1 MSLITII
8 LFFAYCYGLGFTAS
22 SFAKN
27 SENFLERNLMRLG
40 FGLSILPLLAMAL
53 NIIKIPADWRIILA
67 LSLAYPAYYI
77 FKHYKNFNFD
87 AISKLKITKSGIS
100 IILML
105 LIFAWNFY
113 IYLSGAFNYP
123 YLEDDD
129 SWSHAVG
136 VKYISI
142 EKNAF
147 FQETQF
153 IRYINPYPPS
163 YDLVLGILHQT
174 NDSVYWT
181 MKFFNALIISL
192 STIFFYFF
200 AKELSGSMNK
210 ALFATFALA
219 SIPSFLS
226 HFIWAISLSVP
237 LYFACFYALERI
249 KHDLRWWIISGIVM
263 AAILISTPTHSTY
276 FGLFFAI
283 YLAAKLL
290 ADKKML
296 LPLAGA
302 GALGISLSFL
312 IWWLPMIL
320 RHNVEGVLRGIGLGG
335 AEIGISNIVSIGG
348 TGDRAYSFS
357 DFIFAK
363 EANMINN
370 PIGLGVVLSLLLIFS
385 LVYFLIKYK
394 GSLKKKKTMVLISFF
409 AVAAFVLLF
418 LSSTYLGAFWI
429 PKSELDQKIPFDVFF
444 SGQIFLIT
452 SWTIMIFVLSA
463 LLVVRYTDNEFKDGH
478 IFVALTWLAF
488 AFYAV
493 NAGPYQ
499 FRLSPFR
506 TWMLLAIPVCIL
518 AAEGANGLA
527 NLAKKAAGNIGKY
540 AIIALLLTGIY
551 FTSTQ
556 QKIAV
561 NTADWPPGGFWTSGE
576 ELGAYVWMKDN
587 LPKNSKVFTFVNNG
601 PVIGMDMYTCHW
613 CSDIRGY
620 QKNGFNETAQ
630 ENYNWLKGKGY
641 EYLIIDGQTAQRLG
655 AEETNRKL
663 QEIASSGWFKI
674 KLQNQG
680 AVLFEI

>member
-1 MSLITII
+1 MSLITIL
-8 LFFAYCYGLGFTAS
+8 LFFVYCYGLGFTVS

-40 FGLSILPLLAMAL
+40 FGLSVLPFLALAL

-67 LSLAYPAYYI
+67 LSLVYPAYYI
-77 FKHYKNFNFD
+77 FRHYKNFNFD
-87 AISKLKITKSGIS
+87 IISKLKITKTGIS
-100 IILML
+100 MILML
-105 LIFAWNFY
+105 MIFAWNFY

-129 SWSHAVG
+129 SWAHAFG
-136 VKYISI
+136 TKYVSMRG
-142 EKNAF
+142 NAF
-147 FQETQF
+147 AEETAF
-153 IRYINPYPPS
+153 IRYVNPYPPA
-163 YDLVLGILHQT
+163 YDIVMGVLHQT
-174 NDSVYWT
+174 NDSIYWT
-181 MKFFNALIISL
+181 LKFFNALIISL

-200 AKELSGSMNK
+200 VKELSGSINK

-226 HFIWAISLSVP
+226 HFIWAISLAVP
-237 LYFACFYALERI
+237 LYFACLYALERI
-249 KHDLRWWIISGIVM
+249 KHDTKWWIISGIVM
-263 AAILISTPTHSTY
+263 VAILISTPTHSTY
-276 FGLFFAI
+276 FGLFFAL
-283 YLAAKLL
+283 YLAAKFLSE
-290 ADKKML
+290 KRML

-320 RHNVEGVLRGIGLGG
+320 RYKVEGVLRGIGLGG
-335 AEIGISNIVSIGG
+335 AAIGISNMVSIGG
-348 TGDRAYSFS
+348 TGDRVYSFS

-370 PIGLGVVLSLLLIFS
+370 PIGIGVVLSLLLIFS
-385 LVYFLIKYK
+385 LIYLPIRYK
-394 GSLKKKKTMVLISFF
+394 DSLKKKNIAVLISFF
-409 AVAAFVLLF
+409 AAAAFVLLF
-418 LSSTYLGAFWI
+418 LSSTYLGALWI
-429 PKSELDQKIPFDVFF
+429 PKSELDQKIPFGVFF
-444 SGQIFLIT
+444 SDQISLIV

-463 LLVVRYTDNEFKDGH
+463 LLIVRYMDKEFKDGY
-478 IFVALTWLAF
+478 IFVALIWLVF

-518 AAEGANGLA
+518 AAEGANGLV
-527 NLAKKAAGNIGKY
+527 NMAKRSVGNIGKY
-540 AIIALLLTGIY
+540 AIIAILLTGIY
-551 FTSTQ
+551 FTSAQ

-576 ELGAYVWMKDN
+576 EIGAYIWIKDN
-587 LPKNSKVFTFVNNG
+587 LQKNSNIFTFVNNG

-613 CSDIRGY
+613 CSDIRDY

-630 ENYNWLKGKGY
+630 ENYNWLKSKGY
-641 EYLIIDGQTAQRLG
+641 EYLIIDGQTAQRFG
-655 AEETNRKL
+655 AEETSMKL
-663 QEIASSGWFKI
+663 QELASSGLFKI

-680 AVLFEI
+680 AIIFEI

>member
-1 MSLITII
+1 MSFITII
-8 LFFAYCYGLGFTAS
+8 LFFVYCYGLGFTVS

-40 FGLSILPLLAMAL
+40 FGLSILPFLALAL

-67 LSLAYPAYYI
+67 LSLVYPAYYL
-77 FKHYKNFNFD
+77 FRHYKKFNFNN
-87 AISKLKITKSGIS
+87 ILNIKITKTSIS
-100 IILML
+100 IFLML
-105 LIFAWNFY
+105 LIFAWNLY
-113 IYLSGAFNYP
+113 IYLSGAFSYP

-129 SWSHAVG
+129 SWSHAIG

-192 STIFFYFF
+192 SAIFFYFF
-200 AKELSGSMNK
+200 VKELSGSTSK

-226 HFIWAISLSVP
+226 HFIWAISLAVP
-237 LYFACFYALERI
+237 LYLACFYALERI
-249 KHDLRWWIISGIVM
+249 KHDSRWWIASGIVM

-276 FGLFFAI
+276 FGLFFAL
-283 YLAAKLL
+283 YLAAKFL
-290 ADKKML
+290 ADKKTL
-296 LPLAGA
+296 LPLARA

-320 RHNVEGVLRGIGLGG
+320 RHNIEGVLRGIGLGG
-335 AEIGISNIVSIGG
+335 AAIGISNIVSIGG
-348 TGDRAYSFS
+348 TGDRAYSMS

-385 LVYFLIKYK
+385 LVYLPIKHK
-394 GSLKKKKTMVLISFF
+394 GSLRKKKIAVLISFF
-409 AVAAFVLLF
+409 AAAAFVLLF
-418 LSSTYLGAFWI
+418 LSSTYLGVLWA
-429 PKSELDQKIPFDVFF
+429 PKSELDQKIPFSVFF
-444 SGQIFLIT
+444 SDQIFLIASLT
-452 SWTIMIFVLSA
+452 VMIFVLSA
-463 LLVVRYTDNEFKDGH
+463 LLIAMYADKAFKDGY
-478 IFVALTWLAF
+478 IFVVLIWLIF

-527 NLAKKAAGNIGKY
+527 NLAKRSVGNVGKY
-540 AIIALLLTGIY
+540 AIIAILLTGIY

-576 ELGAYVWMKDN
+576 ELGTYAWIKDN

-613 CSDIRGY
+613 CSDVRDY

-630 ENYNWLKGKGY
+630 ENYNWLKDKGY
-641 EYLIIDGQTAQRLG
+641 EYLIVDGQTAQRLG
-655 AEETNRKL
+655 AEETNRKI
-663 QEIASSGWFKI
+663 QELASSGLFRI